1 MIDIDNIMIE
11 EMNLISDTGEIFDR
25 KEEKEK
31 EGDLSH
37 IWISDNNLS
46 FPIFFLSF
54 FYIVFRI
61 IEEGEEKRIT
71 KDLLFLSLSLSLF
84 LTFGF
89 HFSSSIG
96 RGGTKIKIK
105 KKKNI
110 E

>member
-1 MIDIDNIMIE
+1 MIDIDNIMID

-54 FYIVFRI
+54 FYILFRI
-61 IEEGEEKRIT
+61 IEEEEEEEEKRIT
-71 KDLLFLSLSLSLF
+71 KDLLSLSLSLCF
-84 LTFGF
+84 
-89 HFSSSIG
+89 
-96 RGGTKIKIK
+96 
-105 KKKNI
+105 
-110 E
+110 